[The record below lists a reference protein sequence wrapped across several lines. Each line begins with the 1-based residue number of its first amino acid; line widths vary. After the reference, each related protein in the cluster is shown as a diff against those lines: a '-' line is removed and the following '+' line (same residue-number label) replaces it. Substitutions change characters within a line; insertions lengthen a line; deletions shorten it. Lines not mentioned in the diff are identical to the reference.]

1 MTKSMTRI
9 KHNLLKHVF
18 YRYMLWM
25 SVSLLVLFFIIYLIT
40 VSFHQKRDENLKEI
54 NLNFYTEIMMM
65 KNATDNMLALLYAE
79 QPDLEDLR
87 QITNLSLAE
96 YYEYKTTTYM
106 KHAGSKYNGT

>member
-9 KHNLLKHVF
+9 KHNLLKHAF

-96 YYEYKTTTYM
+96 YYEYKRLLT
-106 KHAGSKYNGT
+106 